1 LKKIIKMQAAQS
13 KIYTVEDYFELEKK
27 SLVRH
32 EFVNGQLFEMPGE
45 SKIANDIALN
55 VVELIRKPLKQLG
68 YRTNA
73 HDVKTMVKDRKIY
86 RYPDVVVAPLSD
98 NSDTYYIKQAIL
110 LFEVASTDSSYTDRE
125 TKLQEYT
132 GIDSVKYY
140 VIIDQTKMF
149 IEVYTR
155 NGGDGTRWYYDR
167 LSSPMQSIDL
177 PLFNIKLSLKD
188 IYEDVTF
195 TL

>member
-1 LKKIIKMQAAQS
+1 MQAAQS

-27 SLVRH
+27 SLARH
-32 EFVNGQLFEMPGE
+32 EFVNGQIFEMPGE
-45 SKIANDIALN
+45 SKIANDTALN

-73 HDVKTMVKDRKIY
+73 HHVKTMVKDRKIY

-110 LFEVASTDSSYTDRE
+110 LVEVASEDSSHTDRE
-125 TKLQEYT
+125 IKLQEYT

-140 VIIDQTKMF
+140 AIIDQTKMF
-149 IEVYTR
+149 IEVYTHNR
-155 NGGDGTRWYYDR
+155 GDGTRWYYDR
-167 LSSPMQSIDL
+167 LSTPEKCIDL
-177 PLFNIKLSLKD
+177 PLFNLKLSLKD
-188 IYEDVTF
+188 IYEGIAFD
-195 TL
+195 L